1 MKNKASETDL
11 EALFQAARSPSTPN
25 ADLVARVLA
34 DAEAVQTG
42 FAQPAVTPSAP
53 AAVESL
59 WDTLGGWL
67 GLSGLA
73 AACAMGLVVG
83 VILPGQ
89 FDSSA
94 SDSLAAL
101 LSGEDAVAFVG
112 FEAVGFAEVEAQ
124 P

>member
-11 EALFQAARSPSTPN
+11 DALFEAARSPSAPS

-34 DAEAVQTG
+34 DAESVQTG
-42 FAQPAVTPSAP
+42 FERKAVTPSAP
-53 AAVESL
+53 VAAESL
-59 WDTLGGWL
+59 WDTLGGWF

-73 AACAMGLVVG
+73 AACAMGLAVG
-83 VILPGQ
+83 VLLPGQ

-94 SDSLAAL
+94 SDGLAAL
-101 LSGEDAVAFVG
+101 LSGEDAVAFVSY
-112 FEAVGFAEVEAQ
+112 EAVGFAEVEAQ